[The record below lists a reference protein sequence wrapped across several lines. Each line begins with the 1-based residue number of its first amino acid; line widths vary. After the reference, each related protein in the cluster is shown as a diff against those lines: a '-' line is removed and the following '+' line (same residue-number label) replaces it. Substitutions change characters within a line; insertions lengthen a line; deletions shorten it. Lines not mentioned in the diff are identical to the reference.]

1 MFGQAVAEEE
11 DSGKVIGYI
20 GTITDITEH
29 KRAEEALY
37 RSEKHYRAIM
47 DNVAE
52 GIITIDDHGIIE
64 SFNPAAQRI
73 FGYSGAEAIGQN
85 ISMLMPEPDPSRH
98 DGYLAGYLKTG
109 KPKILGKGPQ
119 EVVGQRKD
127 GSTFP
132 MELATSEFYL
142 KNKRIFIGVV
152 RDLTERKKVEQEL
165 REKEIV
171 RAGAVEASRA
181 KSDFLSSMSHDLR
194 TPLTGIIGAAETIK
208 RMVKKGLTSEERL
221 DKLLKNIIGSGW
233 HLSSMVEDVLD
244 ISRIESGRMKI
255 QYECVNLKQVL
266 DGLYS
271 NLNTQASEK
280 GLAFELDVPDDFPP
294 VRADEKRLTQVLFN
308 LAGNAV
314 KFTEAGKIIISAR
327 SSKEDKKL
335 VVISVSDTGIGIPEE
350 YLSRIFDRFERV
362 DQSGKKVG
370 TGLGLAITKKLVEI
384 MGGEIRVE
392 SRVGEGSTF
401 HFTLRKWK

>member
-119 EVVGQRKD
+119 E
-127 GSTFP
+127 
-132 MELATSEFYL
+132 
-142 KNKRIFIGVV
+142 
-152 RDLTERKKVEQEL
+152 
-165 REKEIV
+165 
-171 RAGAVEASRA
+171 
-181 KSDFLSSMSHDLR
+181 
-194 TPLTGIIGAAETIK
+194 
-208 RMVKKGLTSEERL
+208 
-221 DKLLKNIIGSGW
+221 
-233 HLSSMVEDVLD
+233 EDD
-244 ISRIESGRMKI
+244 
-255 QYECVNLKQVL
+255 
-266 DGLYS
+266 
-271 NLNTQASEK
+271 
-280 GLAFELDVPDDFPP
+280 
-294 VRADEKRLTQVLFN
+294 
-308 LAGNAV
+308 
-314 KFTEAGKIIISAR
+314 
-327 SSKEDKKL
+327 
-335 VVISVSDTGIGIPEE
+335 
-350 YLSRIFDRFERV
+350 
-362 DQSGKKVG
+362 
-370 TGLGLAITKKLVEI
+370 
-384 MGGEIRVE
+384 
-392 SRVGEGSTF
+392 
-401 HFTLRKWK
+401 